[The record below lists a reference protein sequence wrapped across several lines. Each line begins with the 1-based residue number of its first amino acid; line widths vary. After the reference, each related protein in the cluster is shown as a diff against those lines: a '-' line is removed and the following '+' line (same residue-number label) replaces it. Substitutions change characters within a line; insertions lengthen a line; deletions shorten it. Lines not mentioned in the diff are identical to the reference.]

1 MSGELLG
8 AVAAILAPHVFIY
21 LVAGVVLGLIVGAL
35 PGLTATMAMIILL
48 PVTYSLPTLESIQ
61 ILMGVFIA
69 GITAGSITAIAIG
82 IPGTPASAATVLDG
96 HKLTLMG
103 RSGEAICLMFLLNL
117 IGNLLGAVVCI
128 LIAPQLAT
136 FALKFGPPEY
146 ALLALIGM
154 SLVISLSS
162 KSLLK
167 GLTSGAIGMAVAL
180 VGVDPMTG
188 GARFN
193 MGVADL
199 AGGIGYGAVMIGLF
213 GLAEVVSAFGAKQS
227 DAVIA
232 SRKADV
238 ESASLTHLR
247 RAAAHLWPLRWTIL
261 RSAPIGI
268 FIGALPGLGSD
279 IAAWLGYDMSK
290 RFSKKP
296 EAFGT
301 GSVEGLAG
309 CEVAKSAE
317 DGGAIIPTVTFG
329 IPGDSQTVVI
339 LGALMLH
346 GVRPGPLLFEQQ
358 SLVVWSIFA
367 ALLVA
372 PFVTAVLG
380 LLTVRPTVWLVE
392 PSHPLP
398 VSGRRVVLHRRCI
411 RLQQHSLRRLDDAC
425 LRSARI
431 WHEAYRLPGRS
442 PGVDLHPHAADGI
455 GVPARTHA
463 GSQRSVRV
471 LHAAGLRHPLDRRC
485 ACIRQRQQRVLSRRR
500 QAARHPRQG
509 REVTVMNS
517 GADGRAALS
526 AC

>member
-1 MSGELLG
+1 MISGELFG
-8 AVAAILAPHVFIY
+8 ALAAILAPHVFVY

-247 RAAAHLWPLRWTIL
+247 RAAVHLWPLRWTIL
-261 RSAPIGI
+261 RSAPMGI

-290 RFSKKP
+290 RFAKKP
-296 EAFGT
+296 EEFGN

-372 PFVTAVLG
+372 PFVTAVFG
-380 LLTVRPTVWLVE
+380 LLTVRPTVWLVSR
-392 PSHPLP
+392 PTHFLYPAVVLFCIVGAFAYSNTVFDVWMMLAFGALGFGMKLVGYPIVPLVLTYILTP
-398 VSGRRVVLHRRCI
+398 LMESEFRRGLMLVHNNPVEFFTRPVFVILLIVGVLAFVSASNVFSRVSGK
-411 RLQQHSLRRLDDAC
+411 RL
-425 LRSARI
+425 
-431 WHEAYRLPGRS
+431 
-442 PGVDLHPHAADGI
+442 GI
-455 GVPARTHA
+455 QGK
-463 GSQRSVRV
+463 
-471 LHAAGLRHPLDRRC
+471 GLK
-485 ACIRQRQQRVLSRRR
+485 
-500 QAARHPRQG
+500 
-509 REVTVMNS
+509 
-517 GADGRAALS
+517 
-526 AC
+526 